1 MMSDVAVAATRYYVF
16 CCYLKYFTVL
26 IKIHFFIL
34 LVLPH
39 VLYFVDTARDRALHC
54 FALSWSMLAQ
64 SKSLIVIGLHK
75 VKCFFGANRMND
87 A

>member
-16 CCYLKYFTVL
+16 CCYLKYFSVL

-34 LVLPH
+34 LGTST
-39 VLYFVDTARDRALHC
+39 YFVDTARDRALHC

-75 VKCFFGANRMND
+75 VTYFFGANRMNE
-87 A
+87 